1 MWSQYNAE
9 TETVEKLRAVT
20 AHDFEYAFRRVCD
33 PRLNALFTELL
44 AALIDECAI
53 LSNIPDS
60 EATDDMVFGGQF
72 PVQAIDNI
80 TLRIELS
87 KPAGYFLAMTTTSP
101 LRAVYSE
108 LIEQF
113 SSDWTGSFVANGPY
127 LLASKS
133 SNMYSLVRNPHL
145 PDDLWHGGNI
155 DQVNLR
161 IGQDSETAL
170 NSFREEQG
178 LDSVSLGSN
187 AQDAIDDLREDER
200 VFRHPEPVVYYFVFN
215 DAEPP
220 FDNVHARRAFSAIF
234 NRNEFVEEVLDGR
247 SIPMTHLVPPDT
259 VGSVP
264 VDEVGVGFDPEYA
277 REQMTL
283 AGYENC
289 QGLPEI
295 EIVVYSI
302 SAGWGQFWVDSA
314 EEYLDCDRGLIRL
327 QEIEFCV
334 MCLPVE
340 PCAQCAANI
349 KIMGWGSDYPDA
361 HYWFFNAGLHC
372 DVIDDAPITSQMAE
386 LNFPL
391 PLCNDIDDLILEAG
405 TVIDPVHRAALYRQI
420 EEMMFGEDGVHRVVP
435 LYMRVQIF
443 LVKDWF
449 TGPFETDGSFDVHW
463 DAYSIDMEAKLAA
476 RGEAEQ

>member
-1 MWSQYNAE
+1 MRTLLVAAFFVVALLPAAWSSAAEDAAYTANRSFQEDEPVVLDLATVYEPSTIDPQKRWNVLAENLFLGLTDVDPFTGEIVPELATLWEINSEGTTWTFHLRDDVMWSQYNAE

-178 LDSVSLGSN
+178 LDSVSL
-187 AQDAIDDLREDER
+187 
-200 VFRHPEPVVYYFVFN
+200 
-215 DAEPP
+215 
-220 FDNVHARRAFSAIF
+220 
-234 NRNEFVEEVLDGR
+234 
-247 SIPMTHLVPPDT
+247 
-259 VGSVP
+259 
-264 VDEVGVGFDPEYA
+264 
-277 REQMTL
+277 
-283 AGYENC
+283 
-289 QGLPEI
+289 
-295 EIVVYSI
+295 
-302 SAGWGQFWVDSA
+302 
-314 EEYLDCDRGLIRL
+314 
-327 QEIEFCV
+327 
-334 MCLPVE
+334 
-340 PCAQCAANI
+340 
-349 KIMGWGSDYPDA
+349 
-361 HYWFFNAGLHC
+361 
-372 DVIDDAPITSQMAE
+372 
-386 LNFPL
+386 
-391 PLCNDIDDLILEAG
+391 
-405 TVIDPVHRAALYRQI
+405 
-420 EEMMFGEDGVHRVVP
+420 
-435 LYMRVQIF
+435 
-443 LVKDWF
+443 
-449 TGPFETDGSFDVHW
+449 
-463 DAYSIDMEAKLAA
+463 
-476 RGEAEQ
+476 